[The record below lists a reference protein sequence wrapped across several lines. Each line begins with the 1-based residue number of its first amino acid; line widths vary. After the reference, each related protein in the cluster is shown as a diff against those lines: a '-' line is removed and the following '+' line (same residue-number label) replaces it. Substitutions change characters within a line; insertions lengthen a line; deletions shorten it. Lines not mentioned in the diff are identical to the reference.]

1 MKEPKMCCNCLH
13 CARWKKKA
21 GIECHCDL
29 TDKYLGYLDVMDE
42 DNNCKH
48 WEKNTKWDLQKKHDS
63 ELLDKVADRIDKSL
77 TDDDSIYKEISSEWN
92 KGTFMGCVL
101 SVIAEMKAEVQKGE
115 EAWIKKK

>member
-48 WEKNTKWDLQKKHDS
+48 WEKDTKWDLQKKHDS
-63 ELLDKVADRIDKSL
+63 DLLDKVAEKL
-77 TDDDSIYKEISSEWN
+77 KE
-92 KGTFMGCVL
+92 TFNNECPINYTSTQPFFTLENARTLVDM
-101 SVIAEMKAEVQKGE
+101 VIKEMKAEVSE
-115 EAWIKKK
+115 